1 MDLQEVLEFFG
12 GSVFAEEYRGDLAL
26 IRSRIDDLQREADIR
41 PSKTSDLQAKVLLLR
56 AILSLLVGDNAEA
69 SNLLFRLCEPVGG
82 FTQLWKIRGFAY
94 LSLVIAWSRF
104 PPLLRFR
111 TQVGGLAGELFAIQ
125 SGYVKNTQSIQNTLL
140 QRFSDGTVTHQFE
153 RKLLL
158 FISSLSLNLHTD
170 VALHPSYPGNI
181 RQSAATN
188 RSDWSE
194 LVRSLQLEAS
204 AINCPEIERYLS
216 RILLEVDIVRG
227 ASDLDVKFS
236 YLSKRYSS
244 AQDWAGLASIY
255 VLDADRILSPP
266 FSSPLSLNLIAVDS
280 ANAIIR
286 NTQWDA
292 VEASIWLN
300 DDAKAQDCYTKA
312 LEKFEQAKE
321 FRGCAAVELRRGCIK
336 HANALKATIQSS
348 EWRKE
353 IHAAVYHLTKARE
366 LFGQDTQNQWLVS
379 THMILLD
386 ITSGRAQDLVS
397 RARLIGSSAVENGNP
412 IMAHY
417 CGLLMMKFGQRQWLD
432 YSRSK
437 IAFWSYECA
446 LGCFESLQN
455 QYLTFLATTS
465 QLELYT
471 ILSNHAQSRALA
483 EKVVPQFRG
492 LLALLRSF
500 KYESSYNDLISDVVA
515 NLVIDFPPHVFC
527 SYYYARDLSAMKR
540 WREEVNLLENNTFL
554 DLGSRLDR
562 IEITDLLHRHGS
574 QVENFSAT
582 EHQRQKDMDKIYQY
596 YVADIESQAA
606 FEGFDVDKAED
617 LLKCLQIQFSYKE
630 LTVKGS
636 MEMVDLLLINTYNRL
651 GDHEQARQTL
661 DLIPDAILL
670 NETVIQAISSDYTWS
685 RKLSNSHF
693 WSPASAEN
701 ALGLSVQAQ
710 HWAKAERVL
719 RRIQSASSS
728 FLDIESPDRDG
739 DMWHRF
745 LYAGLLAENLN
756 NPEEALHLLLS
767 SADVAEKRRQGT
779 AGEDARRVSY
789 FTSDSGELFQALAR
803 VALRLATSNES
814 SPCESPLSEKF
825 ALVGKTWPE
834 QALIFMEQG
843 KARALLESLIA
854 TRSHPETEHLNS
866 ADSWFYKKRLY
877 FDLLAIPAETRSDSE
892 TAELQ
897 TLEADL
903 NRVQDLMS
911 EIQSSDL
918 LFEAATQPQAEVEA
932 HCSSIPHD
940 AAVIEFGFSQQG
952 LIVFCLTSSGIRSIR
967 QGKMIFVQAR
977 RVVFRYLTEV
987 ATQPRHRS
995 AEHTRK
1001 LAELSNQLSDELL
1014 GPVAKDIHDKSHVIF
1029 VPSQPALV
1037 FPFSALLYDGKPLFL
1052 SKAVS
1057 QAPSLATLSN
1067 IVRKSRTTVA
1077 PIVSSLAKPGTM
1089 KAGAKEP
1096 PLKMA
1101 GIEALT
1107 LGQIFGQPPIDVKN
1121 MSSDKFKDILSTSD
1135 IVHLS
1140 THGHTDPRSPWQAWI
1155 SLRDRFRVVD
1165 LTSVPCR
1172 ASMVFFGACLS
1183 GLGKA
1188 TIGNDVTGFSHSM
1201 LSSGALVYL
1210 GALWRV
1216 DDISTMLLVVI
1227 FYRDIARSVG
1237 DVSVAEYWR
1246 RAQVSLYYKSLDKVK
1261 ELMDDVL
1268 RGLDAAQAA
1277 GLEPEKF
1284 VKKGRAHL
1292 RNARDHLEM
1301 DPRDPFSWAPF
1312 VVVGNGDLRFDMR
1325 AEPEHTG

>member
-1 MDLQEVLEFFG
+1 MDLQEVLEFFDG
-12 GSVFAEEYRGDLAL
+12 GLFAEEYRGDLAL
-26 IRSRIDDLQREADIR
+26 IRSRIDDLQREADIQ
-41 PSKTSDLQAKVLLLR
+41 PPETSDLQAKVLLLR
-56 AILSLLVGDNAEA
+56 AILSLLIGDNAEA
-69 SNLLFRLCEPVGG
+69 SNLLFRICEPLGG
-82 FTQLWKIRGFAY
+82 FAQSWQLRSFAY

-104 PPLLRFR
+104 PPILRFR
-111 TQVGGLAGELFAIQ
+111 AEVGSFAGELFAIQ
-125 SGYVKNTQSIQNTLL
+125 SGYAKNTQKIRDTLL
-140 QRFSDGTVTHQFE
+140 QRFADGTETHQFE
-153 RKLLL
+153 RKMLLI
-158 FISSLSLNLHTD
+158 FSSISLNMHIDT
-170 VALHPSYPGNI
+170 ALHPSYPSN
-181 RQSAATN
+181 RSQSDATN
-188 RSDWSE
+188 RHDWSE
-194 LVRSLQLEAS
+194 LVLSLQLEAS
-204 AINCPEIERYLS
+204 ASKCPKIERYLS
-216 RILLEVDIVRG
+216 RILLQVDIVRG
-227 ASDLDVKFS
+227 ASDLDDKFN
-236 YLSKRYSS
+236 YLINKCSS

-255 VLDADRILSPP
+255 VLNADRILSPP
-266 FSSPLSLNLIAVDS
+266 FSSPLSLNLIAIDS
-280 ANAIIR
+280 ANATIR

-300 DDAKAQDCYTKA
+300 DDAKAQNHYARAIKY
-312 LEKFEQAKE
+312 FEQTQA
-321 FRGCAAVELRRGCIK
+321 FRGCAAVHLRRGCIK
-336 HANALKATIQSS
+336 HANALKATIKSS
-348 EWRKE
+348 EWRNE
-353 IHAAVYHLTKARE
+353 IHAADYHLTKARE

-379 THMILLD
+379 THMIMLD

-397 RARLIGSSAVENGNP
+397 RARLIGLSAVQNGNP
-412 IMAHY
+412 IMAQF
-417 CGLLMMKFGQRQWLD
+417 CGLLMMRFGQRQWLD

-446 LGCFESLQN
+446 LGFFESLQN

-492 LLALLRSF
+492 LLALFRSV
-500 KYESSYNDLISDVVA
+500 KYESSYNDLISGVVA
-515 NLVIDFPPHVFC
+515 NLVIDFSPHVFR
-527 SYYYARDLSAMKR
+527 SYYYARDLSAMRR
-540 WREEVNLLENNTFL
+540 WREEIKLLENDTTL
-554 DLGSRLDR
+554 KLGSRLDR
-562 IEITDLLHRHGS
+562 PEITDFLHRHGC
-574 QVENFSAT
+574 QAENFSAV
-582 EHQRQKDMDKIYQY
+582 EHQRQEDMDRIYQY
-596 YVADIESQAA
+596 YVADIESQVA

-617 LLKCLQIQFSYKE
+617 ILKCLQVQFSYKE
-630 LTVKGS
+630 HTVNDS
-636 MEMVDLLLINTYNRL
+636 LEMVDLLLINTYNRL
-651 GDHEQARQTL
+651 GDHEQARQAL
-661 DLIPDAILL
+661 GRIPDAILL
-670 NETVIQAISSDYTWS
+670 NETVKQANSSDYTWS
-685 RKLSNSHF
+685 RKLPSLYV

-710 HWAKAERVL
+710 HWAKAERVMK
-719 RRIQSASSS
+719 RIQSASSS
-728 FLDIESPDRDG
+728 FLDIKSLDRDG
-739 DMWHRF
+739 DMWHRL
-745 LYAGLLAENLN
+745 LYAGLLAENLKTS
-756 NPEEALHLLLS
+756 EEALHLLLS
-767 SADVAEKRRQGT
+767 SADVAEKRRQST
-779 AGEDARRVSY
+779 AGEDARRGSY
-789 FTSDSGELFQALAR
+789 FTSDSGELFQALTR
-803 VALRLATSNES
+803 VALRLAAFNES

-825 ALVGKTWPE
+825 ALVGKTWSE

-843 KARALLESLIA
+843 KARALLDSMLA
-854 TRSHPETEHLNS
+854 TRSRLETEGLNS
-866 ADSWFYKKRLY
+866 AGSWLYKKRLY

-903 NRVQDLMS
+903 KRFGDLTS
-911 EIQSSDL
+911 ELQSSDL
-918 LFEAATQPQAEVEA
+918 LFDAATQPQTKLEA
-932 HCSSIPHD
+932 HYSCIPQD

-952 LIVFCLTSSGIRSIR
+952 LIVFCLASSGIRSIW
-967 QGKMIFVQAR
+967 QSKMTFVEAR

-987 ATQPRHRS
+987 ATQPLHRS
-995 AEHTRK
+995 ADHTRK
-1001 LAELSNQLSDELL
+1001 LAALSRQLSDELL
-1014 GPVAKDIHDKSHVIF
+1014 APVVKDIRDKSHVIF

-1037 FPFSALLYDGKPLFL
+1037 FPFSALLYEGKPLFL

-1067 IVRKSRTTVA
+1067 LVRNSRIVVA
-1077 PIVSSLAKPGTM
+1077 PILSALAKPGSM
-1089 KAGAKEP
+1089 KAGAKEA

-1107 LGQIFGQPPIDVKN
+1107 LGQTFGRAPMDVKN
-1121 MSSDKFKDILSTSD
+1121 MSSDKFKDILSNSD

-1165 LTSVPCR
+1165 LTSVSCR

-1227 FYRDIARSVG
+1227 FYRDIAKSAG
-1237 DVSVAEYWR
+1237 DIPVAEYWR
-1246 RAQVSLYYKSLDKVK
+1246 RAQVSLYNKSLEEVK
-1261 ELMDDVL
+1261 ELIDDVL

-1312 VVVGNGDLRFDMR
+1312 IVVGNGDLRFDMR
-1325 AEPEHTG
+1325 AEPKPA